1 MTAAHTLAAFWLL
14 MQAELPTYEG
24 GVALV
29 RVDVQVLAAGKAVHG
44 LTQNDFRV
52 WDDGRAQP
60 IVSFGAE
67 NQSLDVM
74 LLLDSSS
81 STLPIERRIKSAA
94 VDALSSLGPLDRI
107 AAAFFNTRT
116 FLVSAPTP
124 ERPEVSTKLRN
135 IPWGG
140 DGTVLNAT
148 VLNGA
153 LYLARQARPAARRA
167 IVILTD
173 NEGRKEASDEA
184 VRTALWENDV
194 ILSALIFPAVHRK
207 SEADIRPFVEDTGGD
222 CLAAEA
228 RAIPFDELF
237 RRLRERY
244 VLFYRAPARR
254 PGMTHTIKVDLSG
267 EAKSRLQGVSVKAR
281 HGYVARRGLEK

>member
-1 MTAAHTLAAFWLL
+1 MVAPTLAALSLL
-14 MQAELPTYEG
+14 AQTELPTYEAG
-24 GVALV
+24 IALV

-44 LTQNDFRV
+44 LTRSDFRV
-52 WDDGRAQP
+52 WDDGRAQA

-67 NQSLDVM
+67 DQSLDVM

-81 STLPIERRIKSAA
+81 STLPIEGKIKSAA
-94 VDALSSLGPLDRI
+94 VDALASLGPLDRI
-107 AAAFFNTRT
+107 AAAFFHTRT
-116 FLVSAPTP
+116 FLVSGPTP
-124 ERPEVSTKLRN
+124 ERPAVSAKLRS

-140 DGTVLNAT
+140 DGTVLNGA

-153 LYLARQARPAARRA
+153 LYLARQARPDARRA

-194 ILSALIFPAVHRK
+194 ILSALVFPAIHRK

-222 CLAAEA
+222 WLPAEA

-244 VLFYRAPARR
+244 VLFYRVPARR
-254 PGMTHTIKVDLSG
+254 PGMPHRIKVDLSA
-267 EAKSRLQGVSVKAR
+267 EAKSRLHSVSVRAR
-281 HGYVARRGLEK
+281 HGYVAR